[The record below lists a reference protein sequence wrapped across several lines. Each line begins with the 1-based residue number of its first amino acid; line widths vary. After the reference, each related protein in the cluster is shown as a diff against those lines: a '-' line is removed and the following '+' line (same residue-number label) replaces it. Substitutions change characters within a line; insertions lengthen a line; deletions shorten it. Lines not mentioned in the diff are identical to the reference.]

1 MTGNYVRVVT
11 VSHCENWGDCV
22 HETRNEAG
30 HEMYTQDSI
39 LQAWAQAQYRVEKIS
54 VTSEDLAAMA
64 KGQVQQKGQAV

>member
-1 MTGNYVRVVT
+1 
-11 VSHCENWGDCV
+11 
-22 HETRNEAG
+22 
-30 HEMYTQDSI
+30 MYTQDSI